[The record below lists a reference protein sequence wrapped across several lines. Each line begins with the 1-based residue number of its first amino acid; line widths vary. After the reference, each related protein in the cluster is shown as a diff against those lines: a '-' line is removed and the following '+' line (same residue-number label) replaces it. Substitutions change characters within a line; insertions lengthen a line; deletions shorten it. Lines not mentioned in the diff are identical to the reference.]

1 MFLDILL
8 VKKSLFFS
16 IKKIKFHFWTKI
28 FLTKLVTFGII
39 CYFWMESRNEMIC
52 KKNLVSIHVEK
63 KCPFKSFED
72 VSIYSY
78 SPFEKYIYF
87 PGGCTRT
94 VTYLPQRQKS
104 KILICFRLFLRDRS
118 LLWAFIPTK
127 KIILT
132 FKTVNTVWL
141 LPLKLHHFFGIS
153 ASVSPIIFDQTISK
167 PVRRSKKVFIVA
179 KYVTSLRFSYLQNK
193 NKTSEINGK
202 SIVHTK
208 LGNNENFHP

>member
-1 MFLDILL
+1 MRWFA
-8 VKKSLFFS
+8 
-16 IKKIKFHFWTKI
+16 
-28 FLTKLVTFGII
+28 
-39 CYFWMESRNEMIC
+39 

-63 KCPFKSFED
+63 NAHLNPLRTF
-72 VSIYSY
+72 SY
-78 SPFEKYIYF
+78 IPILPLRNIYF
-87 PGGCTRT
+87 PGGCT

-141 LPLKLHHFFGIS
+141 VPLKLHHFFGIS
-153 ASVSPIIFDQTISK
+153 ATVSPIIFDQTISK

>member
-1 MFLDILL
+1 MDKKFFDKVGHVWDHLLFLNGIKKWDDLQ
-8 VKKSLFFS
+8 KKSSFY
-16 IKKIKFHFWTKI
+16 T
-28 FLTKLVTFGII
+28 
-39 CYFWMESRNEMIC
+39 RR
-52 KKNLVSIHVEK
+52 K

-72 VSIYSY
+72 VFIYSY
-78 SPFEKYIYF
+78 SPFEKYKF
-87 PGGCTRT
+87 SWRLHC
-94 VTYLPQRQKS
+94 YLPQRQKS